1 MHARQWIIMGPVLG
15 VTCILVA
22 CAGGAESAPPPSS
35 PTSAVV
41 ADEGEDVAADLN
53 THHRHHHHG
62 GVTMFIAM
70 SLESLGV
77 SPEQKA
83 AIEKIQS
90 DLYAKMEPSRL
101 AEQNVANVIA
111 EGIAAGGADPTKVE
125 AALSAVSA
133 AASALHDAT
142 TDALNQLHDKLTPEQ
157 RVALMDKVEAN
168 WEVWRTSNAAQEQPG
183 QDLNHDGKVSPS
195 EQSHLERLAKEIDL
209 TPDQVA
215 TAQASFAAKAQA
227 APVKFDPAQVEAHV
241 QELVAAFEAATF
253 DAKTLARRAAAHTLM
268 ADYGA
273 RRMASFYLA
282 VDPVLTP
289 PQRVKLSAMIK
300 EHAQLGKG
308 AEPMPAAAH

>member
-1 MHARQWIIMGPVLG
+1 MGTGLVFG
-15 VTCILVA
+15 VTCIFGG
-22 CAGGAESAPPPSS
+22 CAGGSESTPP
-35 PTSAVV
+35 PTSATS
-41 ADEGEDVAADLN
+41 AASPDDSDDVAADLN
-53 THHRHHHHG
+53 SHHRHHHHG

-83 AIEKIQS
+83 AIEKVQS
-90 DLYAKMEPSRL
+90 DLYAKMEPARL

-111 EGIAAGGADPTKVE
+111 DGIAAGGADPVKVD
-125 AALSAVSA
+125 AALGAVA
-133 AASALHDAT
+133 AAAGALHEAT

-157 RVALMDKVEAN
+157 RVALMDKVTAN

-183 QDLNHDGKVSPS
+183 QDLNHDGKVSAS
-195 EQSHLERLAKEIDL
+195 EQSHLERLAKLIDL
-209 TPDQVA
+209 TPDQV
-215 TAQASFAAKAQA
+215 TKAQASFAAKAQA

-253 DAKTLARRAAAHTLM
+253 DAKTLAHRAAAHTLM
-268 ADYGA
+268 AEYGA
-273 RRMASFYLA
+273 RRMASLYLA

-289 PQRVKLSAMIK
+289 PQRVKLSALIK

-308 AEPMPAAAH
+308 ASAATAAAH